1 MRPETGLFV
10 RSSEA
15 PYYALL
21 NPNTPRQ
28 ERVLRAVGSMI
39 ALSFLS
45 GQHLSIP
52 LPTMFYARL
61 VGHQMTL
68 EDIQRDEPILYN
80 SLNYI
85 VGAPEEELEDYPL
98 TINRVVHVPTVANR
112 ASLVILKVNS
122 LISREVESKMN
133 DIVFGFNRI
142 LSSNLASSHFLASE
156 VRLMIEGSPVINV
169 EDMIRSFRQNSEW
182 LYNIL
187 RSMTQEELHFFWR
200 FVSGDSQPLLTDSVI

>member
-1 MRPETGLFV
+1 
-10 RSSEA
+10 
-15 PYYALL
+15 
-21 NPNTPRQ
+21 
-28 ERVLRAVGSMI
+28 
-39 ALSFLS
+39 
-45 GQHLSIP
+45 
-52 LPTMFYARL
+52 MFYARL

-68 EDIQRDEPILYN
+68 EDIQRDEPLLYN

-112 ASLVILKVNS
+112 ASLVILKVNW

-182 LYNIL
+182 LYNTL
-187 RSMTQEELHFFWR
+187 RSMTQEEIRERRQPTLCWRIRSFKAQCLGVWRVESNAHSLRLLLPLVSFGLH
-200 FVSGDSQPLLTDSVI
+200 